1 MRLNGARALMEIF
14 RLEGVEYIFGL
25 PGATEVLFMQAL
37 KDYPELQYRLGLH
50 EVVVTG
56 MAEGYARATGKPG
69 VLNLH
74 TNTGLGAATPLLA
87 NAYSGGVPLIITAG
101 QQDTRLL
108 ASEPGLT
115 GDLIKLA
122 SQFTKWSTEILHA
135 EDIPTVVRR
144 AFRTAV
150 HPPSGPVF
158 ISLPHD
164 TLETEIEF
172 EYFRSSPLYARVHP
186 QAEAI
191 DLAAGLILRAQRPLM
206 IVEDGVSKSGAQAEV
221 VALAELMGARVYQ
234 PWMSDVNFPVNHP
247 LYFGDLSESSQD
259 STRILEKADLIV
271 AVGADLFS
279 QVAYFAQP
287 LMPAGIPLIQIDCD
301 AWEIGK
307 NYPVTAGI
315 EGDIQF
321 ALADLNARLQE
332 RIDSQFR
339 KAVNQRTVS
348 LSQEKLELDKK
359 FQQKARS
366 EKDLTPIA
374 TTRLMAEIKAA
385 LPPGARVVDD
395 CWSASAV
402 LRQTLAFSQ
411 PLSYFRSRN
420 GGSIGWGL
428 PGALGVKIGSP
439 DSPVIS
445 VTGDGSAMWS
455 IQSLWTA
462 SRYQIP
468 VTFVILANGC
478 YQMVRNMSRTLLG
491 PSLGDEI
498 SGTDLCLPQIDF
510 CRIAEGMGLKAR
522 RITDPADLKKGLREA
537 FRLNRPNL
545 VEILTDSS
553 PR

>member
-1 MRLNGARALMEIF
+1 MEIF
-14 RLEGVEYIFGL
+14 RIEGMEYIFGL
-25 PGATEVLFMQAL
+25 PGATEVRFMQAL

-56 MAEGYARATGKPG
+56 MAEGYSRATGKPA

-115 GDLIKLA
+115 GDLVKLV
-122 SQFTKWSTEILHA
+122 SQFTKWSTEVLHA
-135 EDIPTVVRR
+135 EDIPMVLRR

-158 ISLPHD
+158 ISLPQD
-164 TLETEIEF
+164 ILETEIEF

-191 DLAAGLILRAQRPLM
+191 DLAAGLILRAQHPLL
-206 IVEDGVSKSGAQAEV
+206 IVEDGVSKAGAQAE
-221 VALAELMGARVYQ
+221 AISLAELMGARVYQ
-234 PWMSDVNFPVNHP
+234 PWMSDVNFPVDHP
-247 LYFGDLSESSQD
+247 LYFGDLSESSQA
-259 STRILEKADLIV
+259 TRQILEKADLIV

-279 QVAYFAQP
+279 QVAYFEQP
-287 LMPAGIPLIQIDCD
+287 LMPAGIPLIQIDSD

-315 EGDIQF
+315 EGDIQL
-321 ALADLNARLQE
+321 ALADLNG
-332 RIDSQFR
+332 RIQQQADSHFR
-339 KAVNQRTVS
+339 QAVEQRTAA
-348 LSQEKLELDKK
+348 LGQEKLALDKTVK
-359 FQQKARS
+359 QKARR
-366 EKDLTPIA
+366 EKDLIPIA

-385 LPPGARVVDD
+385 LPPGTRIVDD

-402 LRQTLAFSQ
+402 LRQTLAFGE

-439 DSPVIS
+439 HSPVVCVS
-445 VTGDGSAMWS
+445 GDGSAMWS

-491 PSLGDEI
+491 PSLGAEI
-498 SGTDLCLPQIDF
+498 PGTDLCLPQIDF
-510 CRIAEGMGLKAR
+510 CRVAEGMGLAAR
-522 RITDPADLKKGLREA
+522 RIADPADLRKGLRDA
-537 FRLNRPNL
+537 FRLNQPNL